1 MKFETL
7 PHSLQEQIL
16 AVMDSVIEL
25 FELLGI
31 DEDDQEDEKL
41 NEFILRQYE
50 GRTNGQKYD
59 G

>member
-31 DEDDQEDEKL
+31 DEDDGEDEKL

-50 GRTNGQKYD
+50 GRDNGQKYD